1 MDRSVPV
8 SFALLG
14 LLLGAE
20 SQLAGYAPVLLPG
33 ATAFRVGLLLGLLGF
48 VTFLVGTVGAVVFG
62 WWTAPRDSL
71 PDEYGVFTLGV
82 GVAYGAGALVGAV
95 LALAAIPISIADALP
110 GLLVS
115 VGYHVLTGAVSTAFL
130 ALAGAAVG
138 YFGRVDAG
146 TGDPERERKT

>member
-20 SQLAGYAPVLLPG
+20 SQLAGYAPVFLPS
-33 ATAFRVGLLLGLLGF
+33 ATALRVGLFLGLLGF
-48 VTFLVGTVGAVVFG
+48 VTFLVGTVGAVVLG

-71 PDEYGVFTLGV
+71 PDEYGEFTLVV
-82 GVAYGAGALVGAV
+82 GVSYGVGALVGAG
-95 LALAAIPISIADALP
+95 LALVAVPISIAGAFL

-146 TGDPERERKT
+146 TGAPERERKT